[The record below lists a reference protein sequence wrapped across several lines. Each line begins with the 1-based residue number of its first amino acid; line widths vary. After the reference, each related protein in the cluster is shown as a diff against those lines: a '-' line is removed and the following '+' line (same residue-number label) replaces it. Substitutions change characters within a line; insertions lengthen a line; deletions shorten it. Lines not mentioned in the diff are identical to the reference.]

1 MRCDRHSEPGTFW
14 EDMKI
19 LCFGCKK
26 EVSIED
32 KVGFR
37 QDCADCGHDLHS
49 CVQCQHYD
57 PKIYNECKETM
68 ADRILEKQKANY
80 CEFFSAA
87 VSNNLAQTVDQKKID
102 LLAQAEALFKK
113 K

>member
-1 MRCDRHSEPGTFW
+1 
-14 EDMKI
+14 MKI
-19 LCFGCKK
+19 ICFACKK
-26 EVSIED
+26 ELSIED

-37 QDCADCGHDLHS
+37 QDCSECGHDLHS

-80 CEFFSAA
+80 CEFFSIKQNTFGVA
-87 VSNNLAQTVDQKKID
+87 TVDQKKVD

>member
-1 MRCDRHSEPGTFW
+1 ME
-14 EDMKI
+14 I
-19 LCFGCKK
+19 VCFGCQKK
-26 EVSIED
+26 VAVAG

-57 PKIYNECKETM
+57 PKVYNECKETM

-80 CEFFSAA
+80 CEFFAPTQSG
-87 VSNNLAQTVDQKKID
+87 VNLPGAGAKKND

>member
-1 MRCDRHSEPGTFW
+1 ME
-14 EDMKI
+14 I
-19 LCFGCKK
+19 VCFGCQKK
-26 EVSIED
+26 TAIEG
-32 KVGFR
+32 KIGFR
-37 QDCADCGHDLHS
+37 QDCTDCGHDLHS

-57 PKIYNECKETM
+57 PKVYNECKETM

-80 CEFFSAA
+80 CEFFSPTEFGIRA
-87 VSNNLAQTVDQKKID
+87 SSSDTKKND